1 MIIIFYPC
9 FRVYIAFLYLPICV
23 IGASLVAQLV
33 KKLLANAGDAKD
45 KGSIFGS
52 GRSLGEENGNLVQYF
67 CLENSM
73 DREAWWA
80 TGVAKSSTLLS
91 THAHTHAYV

>member
-1 MIIIFYPC
+1 M
-9 FRVYIAFLYLPICV
+9 
-23 IGASLVAQLV
+23 V
-33 KKLLANAGDAKD
+33 KNSPANAGDAKD

>member
-1 MIIIFYPC
+1 MINKFYAC

-33 KKLLANAGDAKD
+33 KNLLASAEDAKD
-45 KGSIFGS
+45 MGSILGS

-67 CLENSM
+67 CLKKSM

-80 TGVAKSSTLLS
+80 TGVAKSPALLS
-91 THAHTHAYV
+91 THARTYAYV